1 MAIFSLSSHG
11 FPPCFC
17 VLISSTVR
25 TCVRAKSL
33 QSCLTLCDSWT
44 VTFQAPL
51 SVGFSRQEYWSVLS
65 CPPQGIFPTQGS
77 NPGLP
82 HCRQNLY
89 HLSHQG
95 SPRILERVTYPF
107 SRGSSQP
114 RNWTG
119 VSCIAGRF
127 FTSWSTREALNTSNI
142 LDYKWSNIRRASL
155 TLYSFIPLFIH
166 SFS

>member
-1 MAIFSLSSHG
+1 MLLCCAKLLSHARL
-11 FPPCFC
+11 FVTPW
-17 VLISSTVR
+17 T
-25 TCVRAKSL
+25 RAP
-33 QSCLTLCDSWT
+33 QG
-44 VTFQAPL
+44 PL
-51 SVGFSRQEYWSVLS
+51 PWRFSRQEYWSRLP

-127 FTSWSTREALNTSNI
+127 FTSWSTREALNASNI

-155 TLYSFIPLFIH
+155 TIYSFIPLFIH